1 MKARHLFQLNSKSV
15 IPSQLRA
22 ILLLLF
28 IHYHCCLLDL
38 HLFPTSTS
46 TSAYSLLFTDTLN
59 QSSTMLSNRPTTTG
73 PRRAFSNLNSNT
85 NNENII
91 SSLNNN
97 KTPGGK
103 NAKTPAGKTPGKRRA
118 LGDISNRKAPLGG
131 GGAKGLGGAKQQL
144 FGGTTQKRNNTV
156 KFASTSTSKQ
166 QQQQQLLLSKPAS
179 KPPSIVLPS
188 RTKSVTIATTT
199 GPPVEDIEFRA
210 GRPYDPFEDDD
221 DSVNISVDD
230 EDFVPLEN
238 TPSFWMSMLSD
249 EPRTQQKIH
258 VPEKLMMNDDFSL
271 TSTVSSCI
279 DLSLEQGMFAL
290 GLVDDI
296 SFS

>member
-1 MKARHLFQLNSKSV
+1 
-15 IPSQLRA
+15 
-22 ILLLLF
+22 
-28 IHYHCCLLDL
+28 
-38 HLFPTSTS
+38 
-46 TSAYSLLFTDTLN
+46 
-59 QSSTMLSNRPTTTG
+59 MLSNRPTTTG
-73 PRRAFSNLNSNT
+73 PRRAFSNLNSN

-97 KTPGGK
+97 KTPGK

-131 GGAKGLGGAKQQL
+131 GGAKALGGGAKQL
-144 FGGTTQKRNNTV
+144 FGGTTQKRNTV
-156 KFASTSTSKQ
+156 KFASTSKQ
-166 QQQQQLLLSKPAS
+166 QQLSKPAS

-188 RTKSVTIATTT
+188 RTKSVTITA

-249 EPRTQQKIH
+249 EAPTQKKVH
-258 VPEKLMMNDDFSL
+258 VPEKLLMNDDDNYSL

-279 DLSLEQGMFAL
+279 DLSLEQEMFAL